1 MFARAALTTFAVI
14 VCTATAVAAPPAAIT
29 MGDTVPFAPDV
40 AGEVGLLATPG
51 GTADNIQQR
60 CNLPQTFAQAIAD
73 DLRHRGIDV
82 TTSPKPDEA
91 DGPVLHVIIEGVL
104 GFSGPWKGPKTL
116 VLRGEL
122 RQGETILGSFVVR
135 ESNGMGSLFK
145 NTCEE
150 FVSLGQKAATDIGKW
165 ARAPKVRARLGSA

>member
-1 MFARAALTTFAVI
+1 MFARTALTTMAVLACAAG
-14 VCTATAVAAPPAAIT
+14 VRAAPPAAIT
-29 MGDTVPFAPDV
+29 MGETIPFAPDV

-60 CNLPQTFAQAIAD
+60 CSLPQNFAQAIAD
-73 DLRHRGIDV
+73 ELRHRGVAV
-82 TTSPKPDEA
+82 TTTPRPEEA

-116 VLRGEL
+116 ILRGEL

-135 ESNGMGSLFK
+135 EANGMGALFK
-145 NTCEE
+145 NSCEE
-150 FVSLGQKAATDIGKW
+150 FVTLGQKAATDIGKW
-165 ARAPKVRARLGSA
+165 ARAPKVHARLGSA